1 MSKAVITHTLRV
13 RGAWRNSNVQAS
25 PSHRCCGAGS
35 AVASAA
41 ETGIKTTPIAHRYDA
56 RPTFGHRGLYDYAAP
71 QAGYGWYDNQW
82 DPYTWSTGNGY
93 Y

>member
-1 MSKAVITHTLRV
+1 MFKRHHLTAVLV
-13 RGAWRNSNVQAS
+13 LLSLA
-25 PSHRCCGAGS
+25 AGS

-41 ETGIKTTPIAHRYDA
+41 ESGIKTTPIAHRYDP
-56 RPTFGHRGLYDYAAP
+56 RPTYGHRGLYDDAGP
-71 QAGYGWYDNQW
+71 QAGYGWYDNRW